1 MTIDYTKIL
10 TENYAGQEWTLD
22 GDDYAGLTW
31 LSDSPKPTKTTL
43 DKLWESTLAKIV
55 AKEEEKVAAKAA
67 LLERLGIT
75 AEEAAL
81 LLG

>member
-1 MTIDYTKIL
+1 MTNPIIKLVNAETGEEVERPMTNAELKDYEAFIADLSAQKIQA
-10 TENYAGQEWTLD
+10 EAD
-22 GDDYAGLTW
+22 A
-31 LSDSPKPTKTTL
+31 
-43 DKLWESTLAKIV
+43 I
-55 AKEEEKVAAKAA
+55 AKAA